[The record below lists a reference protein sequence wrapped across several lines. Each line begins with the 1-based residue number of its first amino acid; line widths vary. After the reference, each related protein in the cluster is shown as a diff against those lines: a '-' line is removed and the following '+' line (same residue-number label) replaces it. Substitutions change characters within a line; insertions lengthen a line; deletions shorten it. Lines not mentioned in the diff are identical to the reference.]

1 MTRLGKTSIVE
12 NRMNRSIGVMKKYI
26 AGYATD
32 IGSTKS
38 INQDSLCIRK
48 ALLNGEEVLIVV
60 VCDGMGGLSK
70 GEVASAAV
78 VQAFAE
84 NFVTEIVRKISNQEI
99 NKVKEEWRQLILA
112 LNEKIWRYG
121 EKEGKQA
128 GSTLTAVLLFKNQY
142 IVAQVGD
149 SRAYI
154 IGDNVRQITE
164 DQSVIAREIK
174 KGNLTETQAIHDP
187 RRNILLECVGV
198 SNHVHPDFYE
208 GYIQQGEGVLVCTDG
223 FWREQ
228 NTEQLKDNLPKNNKT
243 ELEIKQILHR
253 LISENIEKG
262 EKDNIS
268 AVYVQQS
275 EEGA

>member
-1 MTRLGKTSIVE
+1 MTRSGKTSIVE

-112 LNEKIWRYG
+112 LNEKIW
-121 EKEGKQA
+121 
-128 GSTLTAVLLFKNQY
+128 
-142 IVAQVGD
+142 
-149 SRAYI
+149 
-154 IGDNVRQITE
+154 
-164 DQSVIAREIK
+164 
-174 KGNLTETQAIHDP
+174 
-187 RRNILLECVGV
+187 
-198 SNHVHPDFYE
+198 
-208 GYIQQGEGVLVCTDG
+208 
-223 FWREQ
+223 
-228 NTEQLKDNLPKNNKT
+228 
-243 ELEIKQILHR
+243 
-253 LISENIEKG
+253 
-262 EKDNIS
+262 
-268 AVYVQQS
+268 
-275 EEGA
+275 